1 MSDSLALHSTI
12 LEHIRTANPKEDLR
26 RQVVFA
32 WLVVGLLLEQT
43 INVPRLANAI
53 VSVAKAASRERRVQR
68 FLTNAHVKVGEY
80 YDALIRQAL
89 RGWAGQTLYVAL
101 DTTTLAGRL
110 VICRLA
116 LIYRGRAIPLV
127 WQVYARKSVM
137 LAYESYKPLLEHL
150 LDLLPADAHVVLL
163 GDKGFRTTEIM
174 QFCRNH
180 PNWHFRLRL
189 QGGQYVWLKDGR
201 VLLLA
206 DLQVQRGQA
215 GFLHQ
220 VHLGDE
226 RYGPLDIALA
236 WRDGPKTQ
244 PWYIATDEPVGFT
257 TLADYSL
264 RMDIDEAFR
273 DDKSGGFQLE
283 DCELSDPGS
292 VERLLLVMA
301 VATLHLVSL
310 GSYVVEQGQRPTVDG
325 HWKRG
330 LSYFQIG
337 WRWLRRHVDC
347 AATVL
352 RTLPPLTPDP
362 DPEPV
367 FLPRVRRQAPTWT
380 EWSLPPL
387 GSLCPS

>member
-1 MSDSLALHSTI
+1 MSDSLGLHSTI
-12 LEHIRTANPKEDLR
+12 LDHIRTANPQEDRR

-43 INVPRLANAI
+43 ISVPYLANAI
-53 VSVAKAASRERRVQR
+53 VSVAKAASRERRIQR
-68 FLTNAHVKVGEY
+68 FLMNTRVKVRAY
-80 YDALIRQAL
+80 YDGLIREAL
-89 RGWAGQTLYVAL
+89 TAWVGRTLYVAI
-101 DTTTLAGRL
+101 DTTSLAGRL

-116 LIYRGRAIPLV
+116 LVYRGRAMPLV
-127 WQVYARKSVM
+127 WQVYERKSVM
-137 LAYESYKPLLEHL
+137 LAYATYKPLFEHL
-150 LDLLPADAHVVLL
+150 LTVLPTNARVVVL

-174 QFCRNH
+174 QFCRAH
-180 PNWHFRLRL
+180 RHWHFRLRL

-201 VLLLA
+201 VLPLA
-206 DLQVQRGQA
+206 DLGVQRGQA

-236 WRDGPKTQ
+236 WADGAKTQ
-244 PWYIATDEPVGFT
+244 PWYIATDESAGYT

-310 GSYVVEQGQRPTVDG
+310 GSYVVATDQRPTVDG

-337 WRWLRRHVDC
+337 WRWLRRNVTH
-347 AATVL
+347 AAEVL
-352 RTLPPLTPDP
+352 RTLTLLPSDP
-362 DPEPV
+362 DPQPV
-367 FLPRVRRQAPTWT
+367 VLPRPRRQASTWS
-380 EWSLPPL
+380 EWVLPPI
-387 GSLCPS
+387 GSLCLT